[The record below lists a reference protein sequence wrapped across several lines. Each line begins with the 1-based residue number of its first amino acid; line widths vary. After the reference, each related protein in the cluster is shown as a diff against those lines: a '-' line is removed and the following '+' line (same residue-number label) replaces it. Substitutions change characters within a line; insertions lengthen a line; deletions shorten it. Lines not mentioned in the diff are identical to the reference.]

1 MAGFLF
7 WSLCFFEFISVRGN
21 LFELGFL
28 VLDVLARN
36 RIEFGNFD
44 FFRSSALV
52 LGCGVEMARS
62 RRGFELYFF
71 SHGNVLIL
79 SLDYLIDTGQVAH

>member
-1 MAGFLF
+1 
-7 WSLCFFEFISVRGN
+7 
-21 LFELGFL
+21 
-28 VLDVLARN
+28 
-36 RIEFGNFD
+36 
-44 FFRSSALV
+44 
-52 LGCGVEMARS
+52 MARS